1 MGVLDL
7 DSTGNGERNQ
17 ESRLRTGCDK
27 GDGTITST
35 TVRARHDEDD
45 AASRSNSLYGM
56 EAGSLG
62 PEPHNPVHRYRTEN
76 VAPAAACWRPA
87 APRNTRY

>member
-7 DSTGNGERNQ
+7 DSTGNGERKQ
-17 ESRLRTGCDK
+17 GGGLRTCCDK
-27 GDGTITST
+27 GDGTTTSN

-45 AASRSNSLYGM
+45 AASRSNTLIGM
-56 EAGSLG
+56 EAASLG

-87 APRNTRY
+87 APRNTR